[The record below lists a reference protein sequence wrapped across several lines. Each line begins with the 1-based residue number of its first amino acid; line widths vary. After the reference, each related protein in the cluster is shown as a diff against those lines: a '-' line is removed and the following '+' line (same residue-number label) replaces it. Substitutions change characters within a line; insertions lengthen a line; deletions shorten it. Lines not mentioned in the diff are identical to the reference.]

1 MINVK
6 EGFIKVTGGKV
17 WFRITGNGP
26 GIPLLV
32 LHGGPGMKS
41 SNSDPLRQLGRD
53 RPVIQYD
60 QLGCGK
66 SDRPTDTALWTVD
79 RYVEELEQVIEAL
92 QLKRVHLLG
101 HSWGTMLAASYLFKK
116 PSGVRSVIFSGPALD
131 ARRWEWDQR
140 NYLKQFPQDIQE
152 TIERSER
159 EGTTDS
165 AEYDEAMTAYYKRH
179 MCRVDPW
186 PKEFEEDL
194 KKLNHQVYNFMWG
207 ASEFTVTGTLKEFDA
222 TGRLPEIEIPALFTC
237 GRFDEAT
244 PEATEYYASLV
255 PDAEFHVFENSSH
268 MPGIEEPEAYVE
280 VVREWV
286 NRQEMRP
293 GTERRDLFSK
303 YLKKGE

>member
-1 MINVK
+1 M
-6 EGFIKVTGGKV
+6 TGGNV

-26 GIPLLV
+26 GIPLLL

-41 SNSDPLRQLGRD
+41 SDSDPLLQLGAD

-66 SDRPTDTALWTVD
+66 SDRPADTSLWTVD
-79 RYVEELEQVIEAL
+79 GYVERLEQIIDAL
-92 QLKRVHLLG
+92 QLKEVHLLG
-101 HSWGTMLAASYLFKK
+101 HSWGTMLAASFLFKE
-116 PSGVRSVIFSGPALD
+116 PSVVRSVIFSGPALD
-131 ARRWEWDQR
+131 AQRWERDQR

-165 AEYDEAMTAYYKRH
+165 GAYNEAMMAYYKRH

-186 PKEFEEDL
+186 PQDFADDL
-194 KKLNHQVYNFMWG
+194 KELNDKVYNFMWG
-207 ASEFTVTGTLKEFDA
+207 ASEFTVTGTLKNFDA
-222 TGRLPEIEIPALFTC
+222 TGRLPEIEIPALFSC

-255 PDAEFHVFENSSH
+255 PDGEFHVFENSSH

-280 VVREWV
+280 MVREWV

-293 GTERRDLFSK
+293 GA
-303 YLKKGE
+303 